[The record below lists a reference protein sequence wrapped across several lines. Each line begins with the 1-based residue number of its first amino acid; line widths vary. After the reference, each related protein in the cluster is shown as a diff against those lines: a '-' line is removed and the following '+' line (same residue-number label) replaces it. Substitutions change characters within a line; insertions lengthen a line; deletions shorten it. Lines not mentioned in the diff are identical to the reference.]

1 MDTHERLRQLLNE
14 RGWTEYRLAK
24 NCGLSE
30 STIANIYRRN
40 TVPSIATLET
50 ICNGLG
56 ITMSQFFAE
65 GDMVE
70 ITPELK
76 ELFDNWVNLTPEQK
90 KAANQMLKAMNSDKW
105 LMSINKRLKGFLFFY
120 SQYCYSEHYLQLNVT
135 IFAISIYNRMRR
147 LQAAVRASLPHNRR
161 REEVNLWR

>member
-30 STIANIYRRN
+30 STIANIFRRN
-40 TVPSIATLET
+40 TVPSIATLEA
-50 ICNGLG
+50 ICSGFG

-70 ITPELK
+70 LTDDLK
-76 ELFDNWVNLTPEQK
+76 QLFDCWVCLTPAQK
-90 KAANQMLKAMNSDKW
+90 SAALQMLKAMSHDN
-105 LMSINKRLKGFLFFY
+105 
-120 SQYCYSEHYLQLNVT
+120 E
-135 IFAISIYNRMRR
+135 
-147 LQAAVRASLPHNRR
+147 
-161 REEVNLWR
+161 

>member
-14 RGWTEYRLAK
+14 RGWSEYKLAK
-24 NCGLSE
+24 RCGLSE
-30 STIANIYRRN
+30 STVANIFRRN

-50 ICNGLG
+50 ICSGFG

-76 ELFDNWVNLTPEQK
+76 ELFENWVNLTPEQK
-90 KAANQMLKAMNSDKW
+90 KAANQMLNAMNNSK
-105 LMSINKRLKGFLFFY
+105 
-120 SQYCYSEHYLQLNVT
+120 
-135 IFAISIYNRMRR
+135 
-147 LQAAVRASLPHNRR
+147 
-161 REEVNLWR
+161 

>member
-14 RGWTEYRLAK
+14 RGWSEYKLAK
-24 NCGLSE
+24 RCGLSE
-30 STIANIYRRN
+30 STVANIFRRN

-50 ICNGLG
+50 NGRGFG

-76 ELFDNWVNLTPEQK
+76 ELFENWVNLTPEQK
-90 KAANQMLKAMNSDKW
+90 KAANQMLKAMNNSK
-105 LMSINKRLKGFLFFY
+105 
-120 SQYCYSEHYLQLNVT
+120 
-135 IFAISIYNRMRR
+135 
-147 LQAAVRASLPHNRR
+147 
-161 REEVNLWR
+161 